1 MTDLDTLGVTAAAA
15 AVAAVYDKHIP
26 TRKPLPDDVAAAR
39 AAVAAYRAATLI
51 TTPQEL
57 NELPAGARVA
67 LGDYYLKR
75 MEEEVDDSVW
85 MDLGNGC
92 MVDQTD
98 LAYLVNQYP
107 AQLVHV
113 EGMQ

>member
-15 AVAAVYDKHIP
+15 VAAVYDKHIP
-26 TRKPLPDDVAAAR
+26 VRKPLPDDVAAAR
-39 AAVAAYRAATLI
+39 AAVAAYQAATLI
-51 TTPQEL
+51 TTLQEL
-57 NELPAGARVA
+57 GALPAGARVA

-75 MEEEVDDSVW
+75 MEDEGDDSLW

-92 MVDQTD
+92 MVDNGTLRYL
-98 LAYLVNQYP
+98 LARWT

-113 EGMQ
+113 GVTQ